1 MGLRSAF
8 PIFLAALWSTS
19 IMSHT
24 HAVSATSCN
33 MNAFRQPVV
42 AVSHGAGPLWLL
54 DEGAANLN
62 KHSQSAKNVA
72 DIFSKIYS
80 SDNQLPKR
88 ILFVS
93 AHWEARS
100 TGIEISQSAAPE
112 MLYDYSGFPP
122 ESYELVYGA
131 KGDPAFAARVKEQ
144 LSRSGITS
152 KLVDHPFDHG
162 VFVPMFLVRPQAD
175 IPIVTI
181 SINDRMLDAKDHFEL
196 GKALA
201 PLRDE
206 DTLIITSGQATHNMH
221 ADWFPEGHPI
231 EPWALE
237 FQTWLDK
244 TLSTS
249 STQTYKERME
259 ATIAWKKAPHAMK
272 CHRTPDHF
280 TTFVVAAGAGMDES
294 QPAAKKL
301 NGGWGLGHMSFASY
315 AWGVDSNLSDV
326 VKDEL

>member
-1 MGLRSAF
+1 MGLLRSL
-8 PIFLAALWSTS
+8 PVFLAALWTTNSVCSYAQPTTS
-19 IMSHT
+19 
-24 HAVSATSCN
+24 
-33 MNAFRQPVV
+33 MNKFRQPVL

-54 DEGAANLN
+54 EEGAAGLD
-62 KHSQSAKNVA
+62 KHSASAKNVA
-72 DIFSKIYS
+72 AIFSKLYS
-80 SDNQLPKR
+80 SDAQLPKR

-100 TGIEISQSAAPE
+100 PGLEISKSAAPE
-112 MLYDYSGFPP
+112 MFYDYSGFPA

-131 KGDPAFAARVKEQ
+131 KGDPAFASRVKEL
-144 LSRSGITS
+144 LSKSGIAS
-152 KLVDHPFDHG
+152 KLVDRPYDHG
-162 VFVPMFLVRPQAD
+162 TFVPMFLMRPEAD
-175 IPIVTI
+175 IPIVTM
-181 SINDRMLDAKDHFEL
+181 SINDRLFDAKDHFAL

-206 DTLIITSGQATHNMH
+206 DTLIITSGQATHNMY

-237 FQTWLDK
+237 FQSWLDK
-244 TLSTS
+244 TLSTA
-249 STQTYKERME
+249 STQSYKERMDSVV
-259 ATIAWKKAPHAMK
+259 AWKKAPHASK

-280 TTFVVAAGAGMDES
+280 TTFVVGAGAGMEEN

>member
-1 MGLRSAF
+1 
-8 PIFLAALWSTS
+8 
-19 IMSHT
+19 
-24 HAVSATSCN
+24 
-33 MNAFRQPVV
+33 MNSFRQPVV

-54 DEGAANLN
+54 DDDTAGLSKN
-62 KHSQSAKNVA
+62 SQSAK
-72 DIFSKIYS
+72 
-80 SDNQLPKR
+80 NQLPKR

-100 TGIEISQSAAPE
+100 TGLEISKSAAPE

-131 KGDPAFAARVKEQ
+131 KGDPA
-144 LSRSGITS
+144 
-152 KLVDHPFDHG
+152 LVDRPYDHG
-162 VFVPMFLVRPQAD
+162 TFVPMFLMRPQAD
-175 IPIVTI
+175 IPIVTM

-196 GKALA
+196 GRALA

-206 DTLIITSGQATHNMH
+206 DTLIITSGQATHNMY

-237 FQTWLDK
+237 FQNWLDK
-244 TLSTS
+244 TLSTT
-249 STQTYKERME
+249 STQTYSERME
-259 ATIAWKKAPHAMK
+259 SITAWKKAPYASK

-280 TTFVVAAGAGMDES
+280 TTFVVGAGAGMEENS
-294 QPAAKKL
+294 PAAKKL

-326 VKDEL
+326 GKDEL

>member
-1 MGLRSAF
+1 
-8 PIFLAALWSTS
+8 
-19 IMSHT
+19 
-24 HAVSATSCN
+24 

-54 DEGAANLN
+54 DEGAAGLD
-62 KHSQSAKNVA
+62 KHSESANNVA
-72 DIFSKIYS
+72 AIFSKIYS
-80 SDNQLPKR
+80 SDAQLPKR

-93 AHWEARS
+93 AHWEAHS
-100 TGIEISQSAAPE
+100 TGIEISKSAAPE
-112 MLYDYSGFPP
+112 MFYDYSGFPP

-131 KGDPAFAARVKEQ
+131 KGDPAFAERVKEQ
-144 LSRSGITS
+144 LSKSGITS
-152 KLVDHPFDHG
+152 KLVDRPFDHG
-162 VFVPMFLVRPQAD
+162 VFVPMFLMRPQAD
-175 IPIVTI
+175 IPIVTM

-196 GKALA
+196 GRALA

-206 DTLIITSGQATHNMH
+206 DTLIITSGQATHNMY

-237 FQTWLDK
+237 FQNWLDK
-244 TLSTS
+244 TLSTA
-249 STQTYKERME
+249 STHTYKERMDS
-259 ATIAWKKAPHAMK
+259 AIAWKKAPYASK

-280 TTFVVAAGAGMDES
+280 TTFVVAAGAGMEEN

>member
-1 MGLRSAF
+1 MSFAR
-8 PIFLAALWSTS
+8 FLVALWFVT
-19 IMSHT
+19 IQAAPT
-24 HAVSATSCN
+24 TRN

-42 AVSHGAGPLWLL
+42 AVSHGAWPLWLL
-54 DEGAANLN
+54 DEGAEGLD

-80 SDNQLPKR
+80 SDAQLPKR
-88 ILFVS
+88 ILFIS

-100 TGIEISQSAAPE
+100 TGLEISKSASPE
-112 MLYDYSGFPP
+112 MFYDYSGFPA
-122 ESYELVYGA
+122 EAYELVYGA
-131 KGDPAFAARVKEQ
+131 KGDPAFAARVKKLLEQ
-144 LSRSGITS
+144 SGIMS
-152 KLVDHPFDHG
+152 KLVDRPFDHG
-162 VFVPMFLVRPQAD
+162 TFVPMFLMRPQAD
-175 IPIVTI
+175 IPIVTM
-181 SINDRMLDAKDHFEL
+181 SINDRMLDANNHFKL
-196 GKALA
+196 GMALA

-206 DTLIITSGQATHNMH
+206 GTLIITSGQATHNMY

-237 FQTWLDK
+237 FQSWLDK
-244 TLSTS
+244 TLSTA

-259 ATIAWKKAPHAMK
+259 SIVAWKKAPYASK

-280 TTFVVAAGAGMDES
+280 TTFVVGAGAGMEEGS
-294 QPAAKKL
+294 PAAKKL

-315 AWGVDSNLSDV
+315 AWGVDSNLSYA